1 MVAAVMAEPAHRP
14 PPPLFRSIVLDP
26 MRAFA
31 GLEAAGGIV
40 LFGAALLAFALANS
54 PWHDAFERVWTT
66 PVELRF
72 GPLGFQASLRQV
84 IDDGL
89 MTIFFFVVGME
100 IKRELIEGELRT
112 LRQALLPAIAAAG
125 GVLLPAAIFFVLNR
139 GTAGEAGWA
148 IPMATDIA
156 FSIGCIV
163 LMGKRVPRPLLVFL
177 TALAIFDD
185 IVGILVIAIFYGGGL
200 DGMGLVQVVLLVGA
214 IWAVAR
220 LGVQSWVVWGVA
232 GVALWLGLHH
242 AGVHGTIA
250 GVLLGLLVPA
260 VTRRP
265 VREVL
270 GELREHSRRTL
281 EVSERLD
288 TGDLLHVRDGLRE
301 AVPPLQRFE
310 HALHPWVA
318 FFIMPL
324 FGLANSGV
332 SVAGMTAA
340 DLTAPVFL
348 GVAVGLF
355 VGKQLG
361 IFAFTWA
368 AVRVGVADVPGGAP
382 WSRVYGVA
390 MVAGIGFTV
399 ALFIANLAF
408 GGHPELLDQARLGVL
423 VGSLVS
429 GVSGMLVL
437 WLLPEAGAVQARPSP
452 AA

>member
-1 MVAAVMAEPAHRP
+1 MAEPAHRP

-40 LFGAALLAFALANS
+40 LFGAALLAFGLANS
-54 PWHDAFERVWTT
+54 PWHTAFERVWTT

-72 GPLGFQASLRQV
+72 GPVGFGFQASLRQV

-125 GVLLPAAIFFVLNR
+125 GVVLPAAIFFVLNR

-148 IPMATDIA
+148 VPMATDIA
-156 FSIGCIV
+156 FSIGCII

-200 DGMGLVQVVLLVGA
+200 DGMGLVRVVLLVGA

-232 GVALWLGLHH
+232 GVALWLGLHY

-332 SVAGMTAA
+332 SVAAMTAA

-437 WLLPEAGAVQARPSP
+437 WLLPEPGDGAVPARASP

>member
-1 MVAAVMAEPAHRP
+1 MAEPAHRP

-40 LFGAALLAFALANS
+40 LFGAALLAFGLANS
-54 PWHDAFERVWTT
+54 PWHTAFERVWTT
-66 PVELRF
+66 PVELQF
-72 GPLGFQASLRQV
+72 GPVGFQASLRQV

-125 GVLLPAAIFFVLNR
+125 GVVLPAAIFFVLNR

-200 DGMGLVQVVLLVGA
+200 DGMGLVRVVLLVGA

-232 GVALWLGLHH
+232 GVALWLGLHY

-332 SVAGMTAA
+332 SVAAMTAA

-437 WLLPEAGAVQARPSP
+437 WLLPEPGDGAVPARASP

>member
-1 MVAAVMAEPAHRP
+1 MAEPAHRP

-26 MRAFA
+26 LRAFTRM
-31 GLEAAGGIV
+31 EAAGGIV

-54 PWHDAFERVWTT
+54 PWHLAFERLWTT

-72 GPLGFQASLRQV
+72 GPAGFQASLRQA

-100 IKRELIEGELRT
+100 IKRELVEGELRKV
-112 LRQALLPAIAAAG
+112 RQALLPAIAAAG

-139 GTAGEAGWA
+139 GTPGEAGWA

-156 FSIGCIV
+156 FSIGCVV

-185 IVGILVIAIFYGGGL
+185 IVGILVIALFYGGGL
-200 DGMGLVQVVLLVGA
+200 HPMGLVWVALLVGG
-214 IWAVAR
+214 IWGVGR
-220 LGVQSWVVWGVA
+220 LGVESWVAYVVA
-232 GVALWLGLHH
+232 GVGLWLALHN

-265 VREVL
+265 IREVL

-281 EVSERLD
+281 DLNQRLD
-288 TGDLLHVRDGLRE
+288 TSDLLHVRDGVRE

-332 SVAGMTAA
+332 SLAGMTIA
-340 DLTAPVFL
+340 DLGAPVFL

-368 AVRVGVADVPGGAP
+368 AVSLGTAEVPGHAQ
-382 WSRVYGVA
+382 WSKVYGVA

-408 GGHPELLDQARLGVL
+408 GGHPELLNQARLGVL

-437 WLLPEAGAVQARPSP
+437 RLIPDRAGRAAEASASH

>member
-1 MVAAVMAEPAHRP
+1 MAEPAHRP

-40 LFGAALLAFALANS
+40 LFAAALLAFGLANS
-54 PWHDAFERVWTT
+54 PWHTAFERVWTT

-72 GPLGFQASLRQV
+72 GPVGFGFQASLRQV

-125 GVLLPAAIFFVLNR
+125 GVVLPAAIFFVLNR

-148 IPMATDIA
+148 VPMATDIA
-156 FSIGCIV
+156 FSIGCII

-200 DGMGLVQVVLLVGA
+200 DGMGLVRVVLLVGA

-232 GVALWLGLHH
+232 GVALWLGLHY

-332 SVAGMTAA
+332 SVAAMTAA

-437 WLLPEAGAVQARPSP
+437 WLLPEPGDGAVPARASP

>member
-1 MVAAVMAEPAHRP
+1 MAEPAHRP

-26 MRAFA
+26 LRAFT

-54 PWHDAFERVWTT
+54 PWHLAFERLWTT

-72 GPLGFQASLRQV
+72 GPAGFQASLRQA

-89 MTIFFFVVGME
+89 MTLFFFVVGME
-100 IKRELIEGELRT
+100 IKRELVEGELRKV
-112 LRQALLPAIAAAG
+112 RQALLPAIAAAG
-125 GVLLPAAIFFVLNR
+125 GVLLPASIFFVLNR
-139 GTAGEAGWA
+139 GTPAEVGWA

-156 FSIGCIV
+156 FSIGCVV
-163 LMGKRVPRPLLVFL
+163 LMGTRVPRPLLVFL

-185 IVGILVIAIFYGGGL
+185 IVGILVIALFYGGGL
-200 DGMGLVQVVLLVGA
+200 DPMGLVWVALVVGG
-214 IWAVAR
+214 IWGVAR
-220 LGVQSWVVWGVA
+220 LGVESWVVYAVA
-232 GVALWLGLHH
+232 GLALWLALHH

-270 GELREHSRRTL
+270 GELREYSRRTL
-281 EVSERLD
+281 DVNQRLD
-288 TGDLLHVRDGLRE
+288 TSDLLHVRDGVRE

-368 AVRVGVADVPGGAP
+368 AVKVGAAEVPGRAP

-390 MVAGIGFTV
+390 IIAGIGFTV

-408 GGHPELLDQARLGVL
+408 GGHPELLNQARLGVL

-437 WLLPEAGAVQARPSP
+437 RLFPARGAQAVQAP
-452 AA
+452 ASHAT

>member
-1 MVAAVMAEPAHRP
+1 MAEPAHRP

-40 LFGAALLAFALANS
+40 LFGAALLAFGLANS
-54 PWHDAFERVWTT
+54 PWHTAFERVWTT

-72 GPLGFQASLRQV
+72 GPVGFGFQASLRQV

-125 GVLLPAAIFFVLNR
+125 GVVLPAAIFFVLNR

-200 DGMGLVQVVLLVGA
+200 DGMGLVRVVLLVGA

-232 GVALWLGLHH
+232 GVALWLGLHY

-332 SVAGMTAA
+332 SVAAMTAA

-437 WLLPEAGAVQARPSP
+437 WLLPEPGDGAVPARASP

>member
-1 MVAAVMAEPAHRP
+1 MAEPAHRR
-14 PPPLFRSIVLDP
+14 PPPLFQSIVLDP
-26 MRAFA
+26 VRAFTRM
-31 GLEAAGGIV
+31 EAAGGIV
-40 LFGAALLAFALANS
+40 LFGAALLAFVLANS
-54 PWHDAFERVWTT
+54 PWRESFERLWAI
-66 PVELRF
+66 PVTLDF
-72 GPLGFQASLRQV
+72 GELGFQASLRQV

-89 MTIFFFVVGME
+89 MTVFFFVVGME
-100 IKRELIEGELRT
+100 IKRELVEGELRSP
-112 LRQALLPAIAAAG
+112 RQALLPAIAAAG
-125 GVLLPAAIFFVLNR
+125 GVLLPAIIFLALNR
-139 GTAGEAGWA
+139 GTPGEIGWA

-163 LMGKRVPRPLLVFL
+163 LLGQRVPRALLVFL

-185 IVGILVIAIFYGGGL
+185 IAGILVIAVFYGGGL
-200 DGMGLVQVVLLVGA
+200 DAAALVWALALVVAVWVVG
-214 IWAVAR
+214 R
-220 LGVQSWVVWGVA
+220 LGVENWLVYAAA
-232 GVALWLGLHH
+232 GVGMWIALHH
-242 AGVHGTIA
+242 AGVHGTMA
-250 GVLLGLLVPA
+250 GVVLGLLIPA

-270 GELREHSRRTL
+270 GQLRSHSVVTL
-281 EVSERLD
+281 EGSEQLD
-288 TGDLLHVRDGLRE
+288 TSDLLYVRDEVRD

-310 HALHPWVA
+310 HVLHPWVA

-361 IFAFTWA
+361 VFAFTWA
-368 AVRVGVADVPGGAP
+368 AVKVGAAEVPGGAP

-408 GGHPELLDQARLGVL
+408 GADAELLKQARLGVL
-423 VGSLVS
+423 IGSLVS
-429 GVSGMLVL
+429 GVSGVLVL
-437 WLLPEAGAVQARPSP
+437 RLFPAPAARPVPAPASP

>member
-1 MVAAVMAEPAHRP
+1 
-14 PPPLFRSIVLDP
+14 
-26 MRAFA
+26 
-31 GLEAAGGIV
+31 
-40 LFGAALLAFALANS
+40 
-54 PWHDAFERVWTT
+54 
-66 PVELRF
+66 
-72 GPLGFQASLRQV
+72 
-84 IDDGL
+84 
-89 MTIFFFVVGME
+89 
-100 IKRELIEGELRT
+100 
-112 LRQALLPAIAAAG
+112 
-125 GVLLPAAIFFVLNR
+125 
-139 GTAGEAGWA
+139 
-148 IPMATDIA
+148 MATDIA
-156 FSIGCIV
+156 FSIGCVV
-163 LMGKRVPRPLLVFL
+163 LMGRRVLRPLLVFL

-185 IVGILVIAIFYGGGL
+185 IVGILVIALFYGGGL
-200 DGMGLVQVVLLVGA
+200 HLTALVWVALLVGGV
-214 IWAVAR
+214 WGVGR
-220 LGVQSWVVWGVA
+220 LGVENWLVYGLA
-232 GVALWLGLHH
+232 GVAMWLALHH

-270 GELREHSRRTL
+270 GELREYSRRTL
-281 EVSERLD
+281 DVNQRLD
-288 TGDLLHVRDGLRE
+288 TSDLLHVRDGVRE

-332 SVAGMTAA
+332 SVVEMTAT
-340 DLTAPVFL
+340 DLAAPVFL

-368 AVRVGVADVPGGAP
+368 AVKVGAADVPGRAP

-390 MVAGIGFTV
+390 MIAGIGFTV

-408 GGHPELLDQARLGVL
+408 GGHPELLNQARLGVL

-437 WLLPEAGAVQARPSP
+437 RLFPDRAEGAVQAAASHP
-452 AA
+452 A

>member
-1 MVAAVMAEPAHRP
+1 M
-14 PPPLFRSIVLDP
+14 
-26 MRAFA
+26 
-31 GLEAAGGIV
+31 
-40 LFGAALLAFALANS
+40 ALLWANS
-54 PWHDAFERVWTT
+54 PWAEYYTALWHTPFGLRLGPWSFERDLHFWIND
-66 PVELRF
+66 
-72 GPLGFQASLRQV
+72 A
-84 IDDGL
+84 L
-89 MTIFFFVVGME
+89 MTVFFFLVGME

-125 GVLLPAAIFFVLNR
+125 GVVLPAAIFFVLNR

-200 DGMGLVQVVLLVGA
+200 DGMGLVRVVLLVGA

-232 GVALWLGLHH
+232 GVALWLGLHY

-332 SVAGMTAA
+332 SVAAMTAA

-437 WLLPEAGAVQARPSP
+437 WLLPEPGDGAVPARASP